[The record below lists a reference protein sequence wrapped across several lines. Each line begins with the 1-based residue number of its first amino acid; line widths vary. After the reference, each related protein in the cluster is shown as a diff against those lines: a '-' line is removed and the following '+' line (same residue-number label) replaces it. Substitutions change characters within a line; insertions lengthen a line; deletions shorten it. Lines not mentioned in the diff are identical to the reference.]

1 MHTERNTTHKGSQ
14 REPARVWCSS
24 PIARYGR
31 QGTDAT
37 GHGKVV
43 CVSSLSTLASRSAED
58 DAVRRPCWAE
68 MKQPN
73 PLRQMT
79 PDGIQPVLRA
89 FAANRGLSIHL
100 YEPAGT
106 QYAPFPLRRHTL
118 ARPCWLSSPGPA
130 NRGSPEIASA
140 AQLTVPFVD
149 GRPIG
154 SLLPRARRHSRA
166 VQRSDRRLLQRGASR
181 VRARANTQPAAG
193 AETLAWAACT
203 NGSRRLFCGLSDQEP
218 SQLRI
223 PTPHSKPGVGSW
235 ATAKQAQDK
244 GHLDRMFEPTLDASA
259 PHWKA
264 QI

>member
-1 MHTERNTTHKGSQ
+1 MAGSLTCASRQSHPNMHTERNTTHKGSQ
-14 REPARVWCSS
+14 REPARVWYSS

-166 VQRSDRRLLQRGASR
+166 VQRSDRRLLQVLSNPLRQGRPSCWHRDARRACFRVVKVYCYVSLASVSWRGSSSR
-181 VRARANTQPAAG
+181 AMP
-193 AETLAWAACT
+193 
-203 NGSRRLFCGLSDQEP
+203 
-218 SQLRI
+218 
-223 PTPHSKPGVGSW
+223 
-235 ATAKQAQDK
+235 
-244 GHLDRMFEPTLDASA
+244 
-259 PHWKA
+259 
-264 QI
+264 